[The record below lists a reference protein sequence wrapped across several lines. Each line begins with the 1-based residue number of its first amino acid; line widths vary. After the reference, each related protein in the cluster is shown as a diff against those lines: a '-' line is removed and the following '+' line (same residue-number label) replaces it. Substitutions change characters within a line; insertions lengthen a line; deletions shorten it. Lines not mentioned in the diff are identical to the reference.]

1 MEFPARRMPFFV
13 VGVLLGSLLAAS
25 LLFFAISGAVGG
37 LVAAA
42 VFALALVP
50 TARRGLDKGPALIA
64 GPTSLDARA
73 AGVRLSWDEVT
84 GVRHHTMPTP
94 GTGGRGFLAVGI
106 TPDARPERTSVLA
119 PRPKDADDGGREL
132 WIPMTGIEA
141 PPDEVL
147 AGVQQARSE
156 ARSR

>member
-1 MEFPARRMPFFV
+1 MEFPARRVPYFV
-13 VGVLLGSLLAAS
+13 VGVLLASMLAAS

-37 LVAAA
+37 LIAA
-42 VFALALVP
+42 VIFALALVP
-50 TARRGLDKGPALIA
+50 TARRGFDKGPALTA
-64 GPTSLDARA
+64 GPTGLDARA
-73 AGVRLSWDEVT
+73 AGVRLSWDDVS

-94 GTGGRGFLAVGI
+94 GTGGRGFLVVGLS
-106 TPDARPERTSVLA
+106 PDAQPERTSVLA
-119 PRPKDADDGGREL
+119 PRPKDADGGREL

-141 PPDEVL
+141 APEEVL